1 MHKFLVRLHTV
12 FASLQKL
19 VQALGVERTQS
30 SNLWMMRSAI
40 HSVSDPIYTPV
51 AESSHVKLQ
60 LKSHNWCLQ
69 CAHFDLALVT
79 DHLQLVSFPLTTYS
93 SAFSKRF
100 LRVGYLLGGV
110 GWVPSDCRKLL
121 QGVFE
126 RTWLTISRQLSVPL
140 TTWLWEGWHL
150 LTYQLPTYDLTTY
163 DFCGRG
169 WSLTL
174 PSLRVLIFSYL
185 MNDQAAQ

>member
-30 SNLWMMRSAI
+30 SNLWMMRSTI
-40 HSVSDPIYTPV
+40 HSVSDPIYAPV
-51 AESSHVKLQ
+51 VESSHVKLQ

-79 DHLQLVSFPLTTYS
+79 DHLQLVSFPLTTYN

-100 LRVGYLLGGV
+100 LRVAYLLGGV
-110 GWVPSDCRKLL
+110 G
-121 QGVFE
+121 
-126 RTWLTISRQLSVPL
+126 
-140 TTWLWEGWHL
+140 
-150 LTYQLPTYDLTTY
+150 
-163 DFCGRG
+163 
-169 WSLTL
+169 
-174 PSLRVLIFSYL
+174 
-185 MNDQAAQ
+185 